1 MATLRRDARA
11 LIDAVKA
18 SGSRVINRFEA
29 DDDGV
34 CVSVTLER
42 GHTSNL
48 TLIFE
53 VRYKP
58 VDRCTRPF
66 SRLLESDRPSLSEPP
81 VPVALTL
88 RSRLPLGTQDG
99 YPKGSFVA
107 MSDDDRDETAIAR
120 LNAEVADR
128 AGSLTLKDAVAAIGR
143 VFDCEEDARRVVEAC
158 IDAPGD
164 DKVGGGDDGILSR
177 DLEYTAAGGSDV
189 STAGDDDDDDDDC
202 HAYSDEDDS
211 DADGAKT
218 GVDAAVP
225 GELNSD
231 QLTRLYQNKRKCVE
245 REERRVAQKTAND
258 GGGRGEE
265 TWDMKAAARNQIF
278 SSKGAF
284 TRLSTEL
291 FALQERM
298 DPELAVDAVDH
309 DVYVWD
315 VKFMG
320 GFEPGSGL
328 AEDLETLEAVNG
340 YGYVQL
346 RLHFMAD
353 LYPFYPPRVE
363 LVRPKLAGIIPG
375 AMTAHPRLHLRN
387 WQPFRPIKSVIE
399 HLRAFLQKFARVDLA
414 SELNEIERFP
424 DGAYVDS
431 VSRLEIS
438 LARLAACGTSC
449 GPPLIPSR
457 YDEMYEEE
465 IRMETESG
473 ATRRGG
479 YETEFDR
486 DDVDIVDFA
495 RVLSASTG
503 TDGAGGGGGGVG
515 GGKDG
520 AGTPASR
527 DGKGAGPGPG
537 STGKI
542 KLKSSSEA
550 KADKRKEYWA
560 KGTGYGHDTPRRAG
574 KDDGDAGSQTWD
586 AAAARGAQAAEDQSV
601 LTLLVE
607 ATRFIE
613 ALPPNPSGKP
623 GKTRKLARSGVDNPN
638 PGDAASPTLTDAEAS
653 RAEARIRASSLPQFL
668 ARELKNCSF
677 MNMTARSAYYSSLM
691 RTARALAES
700 RCGDCLLVDGAAGNA
715 SALVK
720 TLEDAAVQARI
731 YLRSIDESEV
741 AALAT
746 ATASLPSPSKESL
759 GGGSNDGGG
768 PGTVRRGG
776 LKSPVMAKP
785 GGVRSPVASSL
796 LVSGGGVSGNAIE
809 KEERRRANQREAIAS
824 EVALAR
830 LILDAGDSVS
840 AAAHGLGFASGASGG
855 CGGGEVST
863 RGKGKGKGK
872 GKKGGGG
879 EGDEEAYQSAL
890 RPFTYDSAE
899 LIAAGHAYA
908 GEARVDL
915 RSGPHISRVAKEI
928 AGLAGGALPLNR
940 SSSAFVRVDDAK
952 SVIWSIMITGPE
964 DTPYDGGCFVFDAF
978 FPSGYPTH
986 APKIQFKTTGGGRW
1000 RANPNLYK
1008 DGKVCLSLLGTWQGG
1023 KGETWDPTVS
1033 TMLQVIVSIQSLIL
1047 CPRPYFNEPGYERLI
1062 GTPEGKS
1069 KSDQYDAG
1077 VVENTLRWAMIESL
1091 KKPHPA
1097 FKDVIRTHFRLRK
1110 GHLLGPVRD
1119 RWTEGATG
1127 ERKARLDGLF
1137 KELEAEL
1144 KKL

>member
-1 MATLRRDARA
+1 M
-11 LIDAVKA
+11 
-18 SGSRVINRFEA
+18 
-29 DDDGV
+29 
-34 CVSVTLER
+34 
-42 GHTSNL
+42 
-48 TLIFE
+48 
-53 VRYKP
+53 
-58 VDRCTRPF
+58 
-66 SRLLESDRPSLSEPP
+66 
-81 VPVALTL
+81 PVALTH

-128 AGSLTLKDAVAAIGR
+128 AGSLTLKDALTLIGR

-164 DKVGGGDDGILSR
+164 DKVGGGGDDDDAGRVS
-177 DLEYTAAGGSDV
+177 AAGGSDA
-189 STAGDDDDDDDDC
+189 STAGDDDDDDD
-202 HAYSDEDDS
+202 HYAYSDEDDS

-218 GVDAAVP
+218 GVDASVP

-245 REERRVAQKTAND
+245 REERRVAQKTANEGAN
-258 GGGRGEE
+258 GGAGEE

-320 GFEPGSGL
+320 GFDPGSGL

-387 WQPFRPIKSVIE
+387 WQPFRPIKSVVE

-431 VSRLEIS
+431 VSRLELA

-449 GPPLIPSR
+449 GGPLIPSR
-457 YDEMYEEE
+457 YNEMYEEE
-465 IRMETESG
+465 IRLETESG
-473 ATRRGG
+473 ATRRG
-479 YETEFDR
+479 YEEEFGR
-486 DDVDIVDFA
+486 DDADIVDFA
-495 RVLSASTG
+495 RVLE
-503 TDGAGGGGGGVG
+503 DGAGGATGGVG

-520 AGTPASR
+520 KGGKDGGGTPGSR

-613 ALPPNPSGKP
+613 ALPLNPSGKP
-623 GKTRKLARSGVDNPN
+623 GKTRKRVTNAGDDA
-638 PGDAASPTLTDAEAS
+638 DAAPPTLTDAEAS
-653 RAEARIRASSLPQFL
+653 RADVLIRASSLPQFL

-700 RCGDCLLVDGAAGNA
+700 RCADCLLIDGAAGQGHA

-720 TLEDAAVQARI
+720 TLEDAAVQAKI
-731 YLRSIDESEV
+731 YLKSVDESEV

-759 GGGSNDGGG
+759 GTLGSNDES
-768 PGTVRRGG
+768 GTNTARHG

-796 LVSGGGVSGNAIE
+796 LNVAE
-809 KEERRRANQREAIAS
+809 KEERRRAKQREAIAS

-830 LILDAGDSVS
+830 LILDAGESVS
-840 AAAHGLGFASGASGG
+840 AAAHALGFASGASGG
-855 CGGGEVST
+855 GGGGEGGVST

-879 EGDEEAYQSAL
+879 GGGEGDDDAAAEEEAYQSAL

-899 LIAAGHAYA
+899 LLAAGHAYA

-952 SVIWSIMITGPE
+952 SVVWSIMITGPE
-964 DTPYDGGCFVFDAF
+964 DTPYDGGCFIFDAF

-1023 KGETWDPTVS
+1023 KGETWDPAVS

-1047 CPRPYFNEPGYERLI
+1047 CPRPYFNEPGFERLI
-1062 GTPEGKS
+1062 GTPEGRS
-1069 KSDQYDAG
+1069 KSDQYDAA

-1097 FKDVIRTHFRLRK
+1097 FKDVIRAHFRLRK
-1110 GHLLGPVRD
+1110 GHLLGPVRA

>member
-1 MATLRRDARA
+1 M
-11 LIDAVKA
+11 
-18 SGSRVINRFEA
+18 
-29 DDDGV
+29 
-34 CVSVTLER
+34 
-42 GHTSNL
+42 
-48 TLIFE
+48 
-53 VRYKP
+53 
-58 VDRCTRPF
+58 
-66 SRLLESDRPSLSEPP
+66 
-81 VPVALTL
+81 PVALTH

-128 AGSLTLKDAVAAIGR
+128 AGSLTLKDALTLIGR

-164 DKVGGGDDGILSR
+164 DKVGGGGDDDDAGRVS
-177 DLEYTAAGGSDV
+177 AAGGSDA
-189 STAGDDDDDDDDC
+189 STAGDDDDDDD
-202 HAYSDEDDS
+202 HYAYSDEDDS

-218 GVDAAVP
+218 GVDASVP

-245 REERRVAQKTAND
+245 REERRVAQKTANEGAN
-258 GGGRGEE
+258 GGAGEE

-320 GFEPGSGL
+320 GFDPGSGL

-387 WQPFRPIKSVIE
+387 WQPFRPIKSVVE

-431 VSRLEIS
+431 VSRLELA

-449 GPPLIPSR
+449 GGPLIPSR
-457 YDEMYEEE
+457 YNEMYEEE
-465 IRMETESG
+465 IRLETESG
-473 ATRRGG
+473 ATRRG
-479 YETEFDR
+479 YEEEFGR
-486 DDVDIVDFA
+486 DDADIVDFA
-495 RVLSASTG
+495 RVLE
-503 TDGAGGGGGGVG
+503 DGAGGATGGVG

-520 AGTPASR
+520 KGGKDGGGTPGSR

-613 ALPPNPSGKP
+613 ALPLNPSGKP
-623 GKTRKLARSGVDNPN
+623 GKTRKRVTNAGDDA
-638 PGDAASPTLTDAEAS
+638 DAAPPTLTDAEAS
-653 RAEARIRASSLPQFL
+653 RADVLIRASSLPQFL

-700 RCGDCLLVDGAAGNA
+700 RCADCLLIDGAAGQGHA

-720 TLEDAAVQARI
+720 TLEDAAVQAKI
-731 YLRSIDESEV
+731 YLKSVDESEV

-759 GGGSNDGGG
+759 GTLGSNDES
-768 PGTVRRGG
+768 GTNTARHG

-796 LVSGGGVSGNAIE
+796 LNVAE
-809 KEERRRANQREAIAS
+809 KEERRRAKQREAIAS

-830 LILDAGDSVS
+830 LILDAGESVS
-840 AAAHGLGFASGASGG
+840 AAAHALGFASGASGG
-855 CGGGEVST
+855 GGGGEGGVST

-879 EGDEEAYQSAL
+879 GGEGDDDAAAEEEAYQSAL

-899 LIAAGHAYA
+899 LLAAGHAYA

-952 SVIWSIMITGPE
+952 SVVWSIMITGPE
-964 DTPYDGGCFVFDAF
+964 DTPYDGGCFIFDAF

-1008 DGKVCLSLLGTWQGG
+1008 DGKVCLSLLGTWSGA
-1023 KGETWDPTVS
+1023 KGETWDGSCS
-1033 TMLQVIVSIQSLIL
+1033 TMSQVIVSIQSLIFVAE
-1047 CPRPYFNEPGYERLI
+1047 PFFNEPGYERGI
-1062 GTPEGKS
+1062 GTADGTR
-1069 KSDQYDAG
+1069 KSDEYNRHIR
-1077 VVENTLRWAMIESL
+1077 EYTLRYAILEAL
-1091 KKPHPA
+1091 RKPNAA
-1097 FKDVIRTHFRLRK
+1097 FKEAIHEHFKRRRQYVLGPMRETWLRK
-1110 GHLLGPVRD
+1110 AEAGGDEHR
-1119 RWTEGATG
+1119 ATMASLF
-1127 ERKARLDGLF
+1127 EEARV
-1137 KELEAEL
+1137 ELE
-1144 KKL
+1144 KL